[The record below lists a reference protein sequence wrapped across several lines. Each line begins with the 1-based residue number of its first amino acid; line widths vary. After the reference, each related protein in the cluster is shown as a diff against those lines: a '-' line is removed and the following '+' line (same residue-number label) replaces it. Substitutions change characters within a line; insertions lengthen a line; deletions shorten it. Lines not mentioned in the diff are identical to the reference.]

1 MRPSIRFYAVV
12 LVAVLAAGGC
22 NGGKDSNAKDTT
34 TTTLSATSSTAPAQ
48 TCGDH
53 EIDGVNTRTF
63 CGAASST
70 LSVGGAKTSFTGGAC
85 ETTPEYVSV
94 SVGTVV
100 LGTGAG
106 ARGVK
111 NTTVYFKLDAG
122 RTPADGK
129 DIPAATKDGVY
140 KGSFIAN
147 DHGLAT
153 TAPSAQV
160 TLTDN
165 RTKGQ
170 FSGKTLDGTDATG
183 TFSCT

>member
-22 NGGKDSNAKDTT
+22 GGGKDNSAKDTT
-34 TTTLSATSSTAPAQ
+34 TTSSATSPTTAAPA
-48 TCGDH
+48 CGDH

-63 CGAASST
+63 CGPASAT
-70 LSVGGAKTSFTGGAC
+70 LTVGGAKTTFTGGTC
-85 ETTPEYVSV
+85 EKTPEYVSV
-94 SVGTVV
+94 SIGTVV

-111 NTTVYFKLDAG
+111 NATVYFKLDAG

-129 DIPAATKDGVY
+129 DVPAATKDGVY

-165 RTKGQ
+165 RSKGQ